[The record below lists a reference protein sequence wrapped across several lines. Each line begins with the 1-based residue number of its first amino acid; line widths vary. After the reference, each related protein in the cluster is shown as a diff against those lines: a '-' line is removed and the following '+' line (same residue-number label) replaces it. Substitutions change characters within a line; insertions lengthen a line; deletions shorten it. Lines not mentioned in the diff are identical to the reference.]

1 MATLAGH
8 LSAGKVSMTTTKRS
22 ESLAISDSN
31 PQHNA
36 AMPAFAT
43 ELSGAPK
50 GARKLIIAI
59 CVYAG
64 LRILLFAAAFPLFNN
79 VDERVHLMSIQMYA
93 QGHLPGKDLPRMDPG
108 LARAYLAY
116 WSPEYGRTQE
126 DLDRNGINAPVWQL
140 SEQAKDLTYTKAI
153 YAQKL
158 EEWLRRP
165 NFEAQAPP
173 LYYVVAAAWYKLGAA
188 LGIRDW
194 ALLYWLRFLNSILYG
209 LFVWLAYRFV
219 RKVYPSRSFLSLAVP
234 GLLAVFPLDVFF
246 GMNRDVLSPLLC
258 AAALLL
264 MANALTTKTTQYQPL
279 LLASFLVGLSFL
291 VEISNFV
298 LYGALAATLWI
309 WLHRS
314 HAGSRQKVWVVSA
327 GAAAAFLFPSLWMLR
342 NYLVIGDLTAGRAKM
357 SVLGWTVNSLAEVL
371 HHPLF
376 SRHGMCYFLVQLTEN
391 FWHGEYG
398 WHGMRM
404 RSAGADWFYV
414 ISSAFMI
421 LIFAVDFVRRRRTL
435 AQLQEWAGSQSLL
448 LVASSVLFLAAL
460 SVAFDYHN
468 HGYPSRLY
476 PYFVSGRIICGV
488 LLPFVLI
495 YASGLELVANRFQR
509 WVPPV
514 AVLACLM
521 LFITISDIRVRGT
534 VFSSP
539 YNFFALSRWSR

>member
-1 MATLAGH
+1 M
-8 LSAGKVSMTTTKRS
+8 SMTSTKRS
-22 ESLAISDSN
+22 EGLAIRDSG
-31 PQHNA
+31 PQDNA
-36 AMPAFAT
+36 ARHAFVT
-43 ELSGAPK
+43 RPSEGTKAPS
-50 GARKLIIAI
+50 KLVIAL
-59 CVYAG
+59 CMYAA
-64 LRILLFAAAFPLFNN
+64 LRILVFSAAFPLFNN

-93 QGHLPGKDLPRMDPG
+93 QGHLPGKDLPRMDPA

-140 SEQAKDLTYTKAI
+140 SDQAKDLAYTQAI

-173 LYYVVAAAWYKLGAA
+173 LYYVVAAAWYKLGTAF
-188 LGIRDW
+188 GIRDW
-194 ALLYWLRFLNSILYG
+194 ALLYWLRFLNAILYG

-219 RKVYPSRSFLSLAVP
+219 CTVYPERSFLSLAVP

-246 GMNRDVLSPLLC
+246 GMNRDVISPLLC

-291 VEISNFV
+291 VEVSNFV

-314 HAGSRQKVWVVSA
+314 SAVSRQKIRVVSA
-327 GAAAAFLFPSLWMLR
+327 SAAAASLFPSLWMLR
-342 NYLVIGDLTAGRAKM
+342 NYVVIGDLTAGRAKM
-357 SVLGWTVNSLAEVL
+357 NVLGWTVNSLAEVL

-376 SRHGMCYFLVQLTEN
+376 SPHGLSYFLVQLTEN

-404 RSAGADWFYV
+404 RSASVDWFYV

-435 AQLQEWAGSQSLL
+435 PELQRWAGSQALF

-495 YASGLELVANRFQR
+495 YASGLELVANRIQK

-521 LFITISDIRVRGT
+521 LFITISDIRVRAT

-539 YNFFALSRWSR
+539 YNFFALSRWPR